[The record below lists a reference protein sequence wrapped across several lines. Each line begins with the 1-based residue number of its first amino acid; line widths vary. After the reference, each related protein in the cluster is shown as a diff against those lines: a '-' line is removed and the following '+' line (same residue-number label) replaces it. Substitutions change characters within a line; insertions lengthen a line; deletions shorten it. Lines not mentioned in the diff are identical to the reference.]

1 MCSGGEERGVG
12 AASLGKEKEGV
23 RLEGEDEEQEKR
35 TSKGKV
41 FPNQVDIVGNKAR
54 AANARNAVR
63 DRRRR
68 ERRARDV

>member
-35 TSKGKV
+35 TSKARC
-41 FPNQVDIVGNKAR
+41 FPIKWTSWEIKHGQPTHETRSGTGPTQEGETCA
-54 AANARNAVR
+54 
-63 DRRRR
+63 
-68 ERRARDV
+68 